1 MIKGVLFDLGG
12 VFYVGDQPL
21 PGAYETLLSLRAAG
35 IPMRFIT
42 NITRLD
48 RRGIVNKLARMDLR
62 IPEQDLF
69 TPVMAAREYLAGHHL
84 APHLLVHPNL
94 ENEFADLTRG
104 TPNAVLIGDAG
115 QTFSYRALNEAFRLL
130 LKGMPL
136 LALGKNRY
144 FREGDGLSLDM
155 GPFVAALEYAAEIE
169 AVILGKPAP
178 DFFLAAVN
186 SLDLPPNDVVMV
198 GDDARTDIGGAM
210 AGGLQGILVRT
221 GKYRPGDETQVICRG
236 ARVFDT
242 LDEAVDYIL

>member
-12 VFYVGDQPL
+12 VFFVGDEPL
-21 PGAYETLLSLRAAG
+21 PGAYETLLSLRAAR

-48 RRGIVNKLARMDLR
+48 RRGIVSKLARMDLR
-62 IPEQDLF
+62 IPEKDLF
-69 TPVMAAREYLAGHHL
+69 TPVMAARQYLTRHHL
-84 APHLLVHPNL
+84 VPHLLVHPNL
-94 ENEFADLTRG
+94 ENEFADLSRG
-104 TPNAVLIGDAG
+104 PPNAVLIGDAG
-115 QTFSYRALNEAFRLL
+115 QGFSYSALNQAFRLL

-144 FREGDGLSLDM
+144 FRESDGLSLDM
-155 GPFVAALEYAAEIE
+155 GPFVAALEYAAEIR

-178 DFFLAAVN
+178 EFFLAAVN
-186 SLDLPPNDVVMV
+186 SLGLSPKEVAMV
-198 GDDARTDIGGAM
+198 GDDAGTDIGGAM

-221 GKYRPGDETQVICRG
+221 GKYRPGDETPVVCRG

-242 LDEAVDYIL
+242 LNEAVDYIL